1 MIFSPSTPK
10 NMSMPCSIKNA
21 MKIVLASNN
30 QKKIKEIKS
39 ILTRI
44 GCEYEVLSLDA
55 IDFHNEIVE
64 DGSTFEEN
72 ALIKARTV
80 SSLGYI
86 GIADDSGLCVDA
98 LNGEPGIYS
107 ARYAGEPCDDQKNNE
122 KILHALKGIEDP
134 QRSAAFVS
142 VIACTLPNGKHFTVR
157 GECKGKM
164 LKASQGDSGFGYDPL
179 FMPEGF
185 DKTFAELSFDEKN
198 SISHRGRALEA
209 FAKVFPAFISEN

>member
-1 MIFSPSTPK
+1 MPFST
-10 NMSMPCSIKNA
+10 NNI

-55 IDFHNEIVE
+55 IGFHNEIIE
-64 DGSTFEEN
+64 DGSSFEEN

-80 SSLGYI
+80 SALGYI
-86 GIADDSGLCVDA
+86 GIADDSGLCVNA

-122 KILHALKGIEDP
+122 KILSALEGKEDP
-134 QRSAAFVS
+134 ERGAAFVS

-164 LKASQGDSGFGYDPL
+164 LKAPQGESGFGYDPL

-198 SISHRGRALEA
+198 GISHRGRALEA
-209 FAKVFPAFISEN
+209 FAKIFPTFIREN

>member
-1 MIFSPSTPK
+1 MLCSTDTEQ
-10 NMSMPCSIKNA
+10 S

-44 GCEYEVLSLDA
+44 GCEYDVLSLDA
-55 IDFHNEIVE
+55 IDFHDEIIE
-64 DGSTFEEN
+64 DGTSFEEN

-80 SSLGYI
+80 SALGYI

-107 ARYAGEPCDDQKNNE
+107 ARYAGEPCDDLKNNE
-122 KILHALKGIEDP
+122 KILSELNGIEDP
-134 QRSAAFVS
+134 ARSASFVS
-142 VIACTLPNGKHFTVR
+142 VIACSMPNGKHFTVR

-164 LKASQGDSGFGYDPL
+164 LKTPQGECGFGYDPL

-209 FAKVFPAFISEN
+209 FSKLFPTFVKENQ